1 MIVFGIFLIVI
12 FMYCIYNFVLNPRD
26 LLGNRCQTLYNQNQY
41 KLVTGDVIDIP
52 NNSCFVSECC
62 QHVAF
67 FRSKKNIEELQNE
80 LDDLEKELNTKY
92 SDLEFETSV
101 TEEKFFNVF
110 TINYH
115 YKD

>member
-1 MIVFGIFLIVI
+1 
-12 FMYCIYNFVLNPRD
+12 MYCYIE
-26 LLGNRCQTLYNQNQY
+26 
-41 KLVTGDVIDIP
+41 DVIDIP
-52 NNSCFVSECC
+52 NNSCLVSECC

-80 LDDLEKELNTKY
+80 LNNLEKELNTKY